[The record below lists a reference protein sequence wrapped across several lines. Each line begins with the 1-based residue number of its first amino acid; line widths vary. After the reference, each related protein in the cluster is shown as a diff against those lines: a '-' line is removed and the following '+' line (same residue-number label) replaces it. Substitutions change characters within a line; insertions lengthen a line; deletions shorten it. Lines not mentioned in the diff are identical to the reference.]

1 MGRAK
6 LGSTD
11 VLEGA
16 YFWRMPPDGH
26 CPCEVVGT
34 SVGRAKLGSTDV
46 LGGALKDHGHGAHLA
61 VTPSHAGTQSRH
73 ALVFTAWARATH
85 ARWPGTKLRR
95 GWDRVEV
102 HRGRHVK
109 GSSGP

>member
-61 VTPSHAGTQSRH
+61 VTPSHAGTQGSMHWSLLHGLGLPTRVGPEQSCVGDGI
-73 ALVFTAWARATH
+73 AWKFTAAAT
-85 ARWPGTKLRR
+85 
-95 GWDRVEV
+95 
-102 HRGRHVK
+102 
-109 GSSGP
+109 